1 MSTINLIDQISLDYL
16 INKDLTTKIQSKNK
30 TKQITRKEKKFY
42 RKRVLNLTRELLTP
56 KNENE
61 DLVIN
66 PTLVDEDLLCA
77 FNNYIKA
84 CIRNFKILDKNDI
97 IQHDYKYLDEDMK
110 INNHE
115 GDNVSEYNETK
126 ILDDNKLFMRRIES
140 KSNLDN
146 FVKIKSLTKTE
157 PLILPKLREIHL
169 DDPILRNK
177 GIQKKENINIVY
189 AENTKK
195 EDDKKEKK

>member
-16 INKDLTTKIQSKNK
+16 INKDLTTKIQTKNK

-42 RKRVLNLTRELLTP
+42 RKRILNLTRELLTP
-56 KNENE
+56 KNEN
-61 DLVIN
+61 DDVVIV
-66 PTLVDEDLLCA
+66 PTLVDGDLLYA
-77 FNNYIKA
+77 FNNYLKA
-84 CIRNFKILDKNDI
+84 CIRNFKVLDKNDI
-97 IQHDYKYLDEDMK
+97 IQDDYKYLDEETK
-110 INNHE
+110 NNNHE
-115 GDNVSEYNETK
+115 EDNVSDYNETK

-146 FVKIKSLTKTE
+146 FVKIKSLKKAE

-169 DDPILRNK
+169 DDPLLRNK

-189 AENTKK
+189 AEDTK
-195 EDDKKEKK
+195 EDHKKKNP